1 MPTTAQSQALT
12 QHAFAYVTSDI
23 PAGMTIR
30 EFRAANAVRSNGP
43 FARLRRAR
51 RATGRTL
58 RFA

>member
-1 MPTTAQSQALT
+1 MRPSTTSQGLT
-12 QHAFAYVTSDI
+12 PHAFAYVTSDI

-51 RATGRTL
+51 RATRRTL